1 MIGDVIFFKKND
13 SFISRIIAYFTK
25 SEYTHVG
32 LIVAYDELSNIATII
47 ESDRFVDTRINIIEL
62 DQQKHEI
69 YTVDKSQDE
78 TDRVLEYAYKSVGIK
93 YDYLQILGLL
103 ISLVF
108 GTEYRFFDRK
118 NKLICSELIDLSYYK
133 AGIKRSTD
141 MNLGSIT
148 PQELLQVYDFKRI
161 RKG

>member
-13 SFISRIIAYFTK
+13 SFISRVIAYFTK

-32 LIVAYDELSNIATII
+32 LIVNYDESTNIVTII
-47 ESDRFVDTRINIIEL
+47 ESNRFVDTRINMIEL

-69 YTVDKSQDE
+69 YTLDKSQDE
-78 TDRVLEYAYKSVGIK
+78 TDRIIKYAYQTVGMK

-103 ISLVF
+103 ISLLF
-108 GTEYRFFDRK
+108 DTEYRFFDRK

-133 AGIKRSTD
+133 AGTKRDAD
-141 MNLGSIT
+141 MSLGNIT
-148 PQELLQVYDFKRI
+148 PQELLQVYDFRI